1 MVYRGYKEFLTK
13 KGDKSHF
20 FSKFTKSFK
29 DENIESNLELN
40 LQHVSNKKYLKLY
53 KIDTDLVDPYTVT
66 LENSLN
72 YSSYIDEKDLFIDI
86 EASSFTSLA
95 DTYSDKYEYF
105 LPNISLTRGLFTENF
120 GYGDLNSNLKI
131 HNYNTNKTE
140 KIFVNS
146 LDWNLDR
153 PFNEKNLMANYYLNL
168 KILIMSLKI

>member
-1 MVYRGYKEFLTK
+1 MVIPEGIKRVLLTK

-72 YSSYIDEKDLFIDI
+72 YSSYVDEKDLFIDI
-86 EASSFTSLA
+86 EASSFT
-95 DTYSDKYEYF
+95 F
-105 LPNISLTRGLFTENF
+105 
-120 GYGDLNSNLKI
+120 
-131 HNYNTNKTE
+131 
-140 KIFVNS
+140 
-146 LDWNLDR
+146 
-153 PFNEKNLMANYYLNL
+153 
-168 KILIMSLKI
+168 